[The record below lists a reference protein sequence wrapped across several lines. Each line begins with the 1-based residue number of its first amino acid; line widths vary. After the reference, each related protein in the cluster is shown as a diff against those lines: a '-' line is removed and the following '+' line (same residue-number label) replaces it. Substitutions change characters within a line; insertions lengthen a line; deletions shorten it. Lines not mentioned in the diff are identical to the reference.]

1 MYINLAVMKNLLL
14 IAAFAASIASVRAQ
28 SCTPDNTIISPG
40 VYPEQPDT
48 AFADQAYDFSFQV
61 LALKDTAVLFGGQNL
76 NATIDSVAVVNVMGL
91 PANFDYT
98 CNPTNCIFTW
108 RAVGCV
114 NVKGNPT
121 QSQAG
126 IYDLKIA
133 TVVYAKAGFLTLPV
147 PDTTDGY
154 QLVIKGDGSASIFD
168 VSNTLLN
175 IYPNPSS
182 NGTFMLSSSKQ
193 LFILSVLDIQGRQVA
208 FKETQ
213 SQNILTLDLAM
224 APKGIYYLQ
233 AEIEGKLISKKL
245 VK

>member
-1 MYINLAVMKNLLL
+1 MYINLTVMKNLLL
-14 IAAFAASIASVRAQ
+14 IAAFAVSIASVNAQ

-48 AFADQAYDFSFQV
+48 AFADKAYDFSFQV
-61 LALKDTAVLFGGQNL
+61 LALKDTAVIYFGQSL
-76 NATIDSVAVVNVMGL
+76 NATIDSVKVVNVIGL
-91 PANFDYT
+91 PASFDYV
-98 CNPTNCIFTW
+98 CNPANCVFTW

-126 IYDLKIA
+126 VYDLKIA
-133 TVVYAKAGFLTLPV
+133 TVVYAKAGILAIPV

-154 QLVIKGDGSASIFD
+154 ELVIKGDGSASIFD
-168 VSNTLLN
+168 LSSTLLQ

-182 NGTFMLSSSKQ
+182 SGTFMLSSGKQ
-193 LFILSVLDIQGRQVA
+193 LSILNVIDIQGREVA
-208 FKETQ
+208 FDQTL
-213 SQNILTLDLAM
+213 SQNTLTLNLAK

-233 AEIEGKLISKKL
+233 AEVNGKLVSKKL